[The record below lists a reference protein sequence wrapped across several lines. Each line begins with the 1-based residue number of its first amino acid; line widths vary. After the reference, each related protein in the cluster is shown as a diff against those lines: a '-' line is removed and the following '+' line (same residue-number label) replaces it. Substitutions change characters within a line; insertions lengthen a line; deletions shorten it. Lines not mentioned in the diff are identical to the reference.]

1 MRLVFEMLTCGGFNG
16 LRVDCGSG
24 FVSVSVG
31 AASVLGSWLPAVSDT
46 IARRVA
52 VFSLVAASPMMSL
65 MVLNVAGSEL
75 RFRCRESGCLE
86 LLTRDVPMLDVGL
99 DVSLMKSEE

>member
-31 AASVLGSWLPAVSDT
+31 AASVSGSWLPAVSDT

-52 VFSLVAASPMMSL
+52 TTIILVGGRRSHDVVDGA
-65 MVLNVAGSEL
+65 ECC
-75 RFRCRESGCLE
+75 RFRVEIS
-86 LLTRDVPMLDVGL
+86 M
-99 DVSLMKSEE
+99 S